1 MICTVRLA
9 AQVLSAI
16 DKGETYETSA
26 VAFQKLKDAG
36 IKRSIM
42 ILIGLGGKHYSHD
55 HVIRSADLC
64 SEAIPEFLS
73 LLTVS
78 YPRGKG
84 RVEAGYKNIA
94 EESESNEQS
103 FQEMDTVELLDEMK
117 RFLEA
122 LDIPREKR
130 TIFRSDHASNYLV
143 LKGILGRDQ
152 A

>member
-1 MICTVRLA
+1 MLGRKISHDLCIVRLA

-26 VAFQKLKDAG
+26 AALQKLKDAG

-78 YPRGKG
+78 PTLEER
-84 RVEAGYKNIA
+84 A
-94 EESESNEQS
+94 E
-103 FQEMDTVELLDEMK
+103 
-117 RFLEA
+117 
-122 LDIPREKR
+122 
-130 TIFRSDHASNYLV
+130 
-143 LKGILGRDQ
+143 
-152 A
+152 